1 MLEIYNEKIQDLLI
15 DVTKRSAEG
24 LKVRENPV
32 LGVYVEGVSKKFVST
47 YKNVETIMEE
57 GTK

>member
-15 DVTKRSAEG
+15 DINKRPREG
-24 LKVRENPV
+24 LKVRENTM
-32 LGVYVEGVSKKFVST
+32 LGVYVEGVSKKFVSN
-47 YKNVETIMEE
+47 YKSVETLMEE